1 LDSSSKL
8 KPVFAAAL
16 FVAQGIRPDRSGSY
30 FVELGLLVGACLPA
44 SIAQEKLA
52 SGHLRK
58 GTAKSRREKCFLSVR
73 ATRRAWKLATSD
85 RSASANSGL
94 SQADPHVANH
104 GGKRTQHEQGL
115 TVHQLANLGGLVAL
129 AGLTARR
136 PTSSVG
142 LADQRRPRERDSQ
155 RSATRTGRFGRTQT
169 TRTKADSQARL
180 GVVQACQHFP
190 SETLSREQ
198 IREIIDALGEHAAEN
213 SAQLI
218 ASLSALLT

>member
-1 LDSSSKL
+1 LLSSAYSSAPACQRRSLRKNWLPVTCAKVPRSRAGRSVSCRSAQPAELGSSLLRTVPQARIRGFL
-8 KPVFAAAL
+8 KPILTWRITA
-16 FVAQGIRPDRSGSY
+16 
-30 FVELGLLVGACLPA
+30 
-44 SIAQEKLA
+44 A
-52 SGHLRK
+52 SGHNM
-58 GTAKSRREKCFLSVR
+58 SRDSRS
-73 ATRRAWKLATSD
+73 TS
-85 RSASANSGL
+85 SPIW
-94 SQADPHVANH
+94 ADWSHWRVSP
-104 GGKRTQHEQGL
+104 
-115 TVHQLANLGGLVAL
+115 
-129 AGLTARR
+129 RR